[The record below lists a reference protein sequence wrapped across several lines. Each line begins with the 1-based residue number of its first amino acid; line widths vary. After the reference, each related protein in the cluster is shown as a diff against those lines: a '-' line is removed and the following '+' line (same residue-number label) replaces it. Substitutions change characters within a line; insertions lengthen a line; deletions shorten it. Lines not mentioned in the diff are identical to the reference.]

1 MTVVANKDYYK
12 VLGVDPDA
20 TPEQIK
26 SAYRRLARKFH
37 PDLNPKT
44 RSAEAR
50 FKEVQ
55 EAYEALSQH
64 YPETEFEQRFEP
76 ANIPVSYEFLEER
89 SWLDIDW
96 TWQRK
101 LALVFWVLCAAGVFL
116 PTNFLNE
123 KPLAGLVIVT
133 IPLLLVWLGGRIA
146 DSERMEMDVS
156 FGSILKEIAGK
167 TMMFIGWLMFA
178 RLIGISL
185 IGPLLLSIG

>member
-1 MTVVANKDYYK
+1 MDVVANKDYYK
-12 VLGVDPDA
+12 VLGVDPEA

-37 PDLNPKT
+37 PDLNPKR

-76 ANIPVSYEFLEER
+76 ANIPVAYEFVEER
-89 SWLDIDW
+89 TWLDIDW
-96 TWQRK
+96 SWQRK
-101 LALVFWVLCAAGVFL
+101 LAVVLWVLCSAGVFL
-116 PTNFLNE
+116 PTSILNE
-123 KPLAGLVIVT
+123 YPLAGFVIVT
-133 IPLLLVWLGGRIA
+133 IPLLLVWLGDRIA
-146 DSERMEMDVS
+146 DSEGMEMDMS

-178 RLIGISL
+178 RLVGISL
-185 IGPLLLSIG
+185 IGPLLLSLS